1 MASEQVVEVTDD
13 NFEEEVANAAT
24 PVLVD
29 FWAEWCMPCRMV
41 APVVQELAGEYAGQV
56 KFGKMDVDSNRG
68 VASKLGLSA
77 IPTLIIFKDGQPAR
91 KIVGVRS
98 KKDLKAEIDAVLS

>member
-1 MASEQVVEVTDD
+1 
-13 NFEEEVANAAT
+13 
-24 PVLVD
+24 
-29 FWAEWCMPCRMV
+29 
-41 APVVQELAGEYAGQV
+41 
-56 KFGKMDVDSNRG
+56 MDVDSNRG